1 MHRGTVS
8 VRQPV
13 TAVGGRCTAAQSQSV
28 TAAGAGAPRHS
39 LSQTAGHRSGG
50 QVHRG
55 TISVRQPVTAARGR
69 CTAAQSQSDS
79 RSQQWGAGAPRHNL
93 SQTACHRSGG
103 PVHRGTVSVRQPISA
118 AGGGG
123 CTAAQSQ
130 SVTAAGAG
138 APRHSLSKT
147 AGHRSGGPVHRG
159 TISVRQP
166 VTAARGRCTAAQS
179 QSDSRSW
186 QWGAGAPRHNLSQTA
201 CQCSGGPVHRGIV
214 SVRQPVMAV
223 GGRCTAAQ
231 SQSDSLSVQRGAG
244 APRHSLSQTA
254 GHGSGGQVHRGTVSV
269 RQLVSA
275 AGGRCTAAQ
284 SQSDSL
290 SPPQRGVGGG
300 APRHNLSQTVGHRS
314 EGLVHQR

>member
-1 MHRGTVS
+1 MHRGTVSVRQPVTAAGGRCTAAQSQSDSRSPQRGAGAPRHNLSQTACHCSEGQVHRGTVS

-13 TAVGGRCTAAQSQSV
+13 TAVGGRCTAAQSQSDSLSPQR
-28 TAAGAGAPRHS
+28 GAGAPRHS
-39 LSQTAGHRSGG
+39 LSQTADQRSG
-50 QVHRG
+50 R
-55 TISVRQPVTAARGR
+55 
-69 CTAAQSQSDS
+69 
-79 RSQQWGAGAPRHNL
+79 
-93 SQTACHRSGG
+93 
-103 PVHRGTVSVRQPISA
+103 
-118 AGGGG
+118 GG

-201 CQCSGGPVHRGIV
+201 CQCSGGPVHRGTV

-254 GHGSGGQVHRGTVSV
+254 CHCRSGGWGGVHRGTISV
-269 RQLVSA
+269 RQSV
-275 AGGRCTAAQ
+275 TAAR
-284 SQSDSL
+284 DWCTNGRIRPTWDNPNLRHFYWPLL
-290 SPPQRGVGGG
+290 SPADSTANKKDVI
-300 APRHNLSQTVGHRS
+300 LL
-314 EGLVHQR
+314 LVQWLPGSLTNS